1 MDPCVKSFSSQVCSG
16 CTKQVATSIA
26 SGKEGPEDGFHETA
40 VSHLA
45 KLVRGKS
52 LTEEQ
57 MEMLVAFD
65 ELVLPETWIAPEHS
79 KGPQEQ
85 GHWMPHGGK

>member
-1 MDPCVKSFSSQVCSG
+1 
-16 CTKQVATSIA
+16 
-26 SGKEGPEDGFHETA
+26 
-40 VSHLA
+40 LA

-65 ELVLPETWIAPEHS
+65 ELILPETWIAPEHS